1 MILNNL
7 LQKNHS
13 WINWQNPSHK
23 KSGYVVI
30 ENGRG
35 NNLLTIKELTV
46 KNFMSV
52 GNQAQAIDFSNKSL
66 VLVIGENMDLGGDDA
81 GARNGT
87 GKTTI
92 INALSYVFFGEALTN
107 IRRDNLVN
115 KTNEKGMLVSVKFV
129 KNNIEYTIERGRKP
143 QIFRFYANNIEQN
156 LESNEAQGE
165 NRETQIE
172 INRLMGMTHAMF
184 KNIIALN
191 TYTQPFLSTK
201 QAEQREIIEQLLGIT
216 LLSQKADLLK
226 EKQKATKQML
236 TEEKLKIDAKVA
248 SNEKIQESIES
259 LQIRSNAW
267 AKQKEDDI
275 VSFKEAIAELEKVDS
290 EIEIEKHKKLQK
302 RNELQTMLRSFEK
315 EKAYHENSL
324 TKAENT
330 VSKTNA
336 DLEYAAQ
343 QKCPTCEQELLDD
356 KHTHLVDKLKVQ
368 LTESTDYVTKLKAD
382 LAKIQQGIDEVG
394 DIGQVPDTYYDTI
407 DEAYNHKGSLK
418 DLQRQ
423 LNQTEKKEDTYAEQ
437 IEEMRKS
444 AIQIIDYNKAN
455 ELEDLHRHQDFLY
468 KLLTA
473 KDSFIRTRIIEQNL
487 TYLNQRLA
495 YFLGKVKLPHTV
507 TFQSDLSV
515 RIEELGRELDFDN
528 LSRGE
533 RNRLILSLSWA
544 FRDVWESLYQQIN
557 LLFIDELVDAGMDLS
572 GVESSMAVLKDMS
585 RTQKKNIFLISHKDE
600 LVSRVN
606 SVLKVVKENGFT
618 NYANDVDI
626 IV

>member
-1 MILNNL
+1 M
-7 LQKNHS
+7 
-13 WINWQNPSHK
+13 
-23 KSGYVVI
+23 
-30 ENGRG
+30 
-35 NNLLTIKELTV
+35 LTIKELTV

-115 KTNEKGMLVSVKFV
+115 KTNEKGMLVAVKFI
-129 KNNIEYTIERGRKP
+129 KNGVTYTIERGRKP
-143 QIFRFYANNIEQN
+143 QIFRFYANDIEQN
-156 LESNEAQGE
+156 TESNEAQGE

-172 INRLMGMTHAMF
+172 INKLMGMTHSMF

-236 TEEKLKIDAKVA
+236 TEEKLKIDARVA

-267 AKQKEDDI
+267 TKQKEDDI
-275 VSFKEAIAELEKVDS
+275 KSFQEAIAELEKVDS

-302 RNELQTMLRSFEK
+302 RNELQTMLRSLEK
-315 EKAYHENSL
+315 EKAYHEDSL
-324 TKAENT
+324 TKAEST
-330 VSKTNA
+330 VAKTNA
-336 DLEYAAQ
+336 DLEYAEQ
-343 QKCPTCEQELLDD
+343 QKCPTCEQELHDD
-356 KHTHLVDKLKVQ
+356 KHTHLVEKLKTQ
-368 LTESTDYVTKLKAD
+368 LNESTDYVTKLKTD

-394 DIGQVPDTYYDTI
+394 NLGQVPDTYYDTI

-423 LNQTEKKEDTYAEQ
+423 LKQTEKKEDTYAEQ
-437 IEEMRKS
+437 ITEMKKS
-444 AIQIIDYNKAN
+444 AIQEVNYDKAN
-455 ELEDLHRHQDFLY
+455 ELEDLHRHQEFLY

-557 LLFIDELVDAGMDLS
+557 LLFIDELVDAGMDIS

>member
-1 MILNNL
+1 
-7 LQKNHS
+7 
-13 WINWQNPSHK
+13 
-23 KSGYVVI
+23 
-30 ENGRG
+30 
-35 NNLLTIKELTV
+35 LLTIKEITV

-92 INALSYVFFGEALTN
+92 INALSYVFYGEALTN

-115 KTNEKGMLVSVKFV
+115 KTNEKGMLVSVKFI
-129 KNNIEYTIERGRKP
+129 KNGVTYTIERGRKP
-143 QIFRFYANNIEQN
+143 QIFRFYADDIEQKT
-156 LESNEAQGE
+156 ESNEAQGE

-172 INRLMGMTHAMF
+172 INKLLGMTHAMF
-184 KNIIALN
+184 KNIVALN

-216 LLSQKADLLK
+216 LLSQKAELLR
-226 EKQKATKQML
+226 EKQKATKQLL
-236 TEEKLKIDAKVA
+236 TEEKMKIDAKVA

-259 LQIRSNAW
+259 LKIRSAAW
-267 AKQKEDDI
+267 TKQNTQDI
-275 VSFKEAIAELEKVDS
+275 ESFKEAIAELEKVDS

-302 RNELQTMLRSFEK
+302 HNEAQTALRNLMK
-315 EKAYHENSL
+315 EKAYHEDSL
-324 TKAENT
+324 TKAEST
-330 VSKTNA
+330 VEKTEK
-336 DLEYAAQ
+336 DLEFAEAA
-343 QKCPTCEQELLDD
+343 KCPTCEQALHDD
-356 KHTHLVDKLKVQ
+356 KHEHLVGKLKMN
-368 LTESTDYVTKLKAD
+368 LTESRDYSDKLRSD
-382 LAKIQQGIDEVG
+382 LAKIQQAIDEIG
-394 DIGQVPDTYYDTI
+394 DLGQVPDTYYDTI
-407 DEAYNHKGSLK
+407 DEAYNHKGTLQDLK
-418 DLQRQ
+418 RQ
-423 LNQTEKKEDTYAEQ
+423 LEQTEKKEDTYAEQ
-437 IEEMRKS
+437 IAELESK
-444 AIQIIDYNKAN
+444 AIQEVDYEKAN

-495 YFLGKVKLPHTV
+495 FFLGKVKLPHTV
-507 TFQSDLSV
+507 TFQSDLTV

-572 GVESSMAVLKDMS
+572 GVESSMAVLKDMA
-585 RTQKKNIFLISHKDE
+585 RTQQKNIFLISHKDE

-606 SVLKVVKENGFT
+606 SVLKVIKENGFT

>member
-1 MILNNL
+1 M
-7 LQKNHS
+7 
-13 WINWQNPSHK
+13 
-23 KSGYVVI
+23 
-30 ENGRG
+30 
-35 NNLLTIKELTV
+35 LTIKELTV

-115 KTNEKGMLVSVKFV
+115 KTNEKGMLVSVKFI
-129 KNNIEYTIERGRKP
+129 KNGITYTIERGRKP
-143 QIFRFYANNIEQN
+143 QIFRFYANDIEQKT
-156 LESNEAQGE
+156 ESNEAQGE

-172 INRLMGMTHAMF
+172 INKLLGMTHSMF

-226 EKQKATKQML
+226 EKQKATKQLL
-236 TEEKLKIDAKVA
+236 TEEKLKIDARVA

-267 AKQKEDDI
+267 AKQKADDI
-275 VSFKEAIAELEKVDS
+275 ASFQEAISELEKVDS

-302 RNELQTMLRSFEK
+302 RNELQTMLRSLEK
-315 EKAYHENSL
+315 EKAYHEDSL
-324 TKAENT
+324 TKAEST
-330 VSKTNA
+330 VTKTNA

-368 LTESTDYVTKLKAD
+368 LTESTDYVTKLKTD
-382 LAKIQQGIDEVG
+382 LEKIQQGIDEVG
-394 DIGQVPDTYYDTI
+394 ELGKVPDTYYDTI
-407 DEAYNHKGSLK
+407 DEAYNHKGTLK

-423 LNQTEKKEDTYAEQ
+423 LKQTEKKEDTYAEQ
-437 IEEMRKS
+437 ITEMKKS
-444 AIQIIDYNKAN
+444 AIQQIDYDKAN

-507 TFQSDLSV
+507 TFQSDLTV

-557 LLFIDELVDAGMDLS
+557 LLFIDELVDAGMDIS

>member
-1 MILNNL
+1 M
-7 LQKNHS
+7 
-13 WINWQNPSHK
+13 
-23 KSGYVVI
+23 
-30 ENGRG
+30 
-35 NNLLTIKELTV
+35 LTIKELTV

-115 KTNEKGMLVSVKFV
+115 KTNEKGMLVSVKFI
-129 KNNIEYTIERGRKP
+129 KNGITYTIERGRKP
-143 QIFRFYANNIEQN
+143 QIFRFYANDIEQKT
-156 LESNEAQGE
+156 ESNEAQGE

-172 INRLMGMTHAMF
+172 INKLLGMTHSMF

-226 EKQKATKQML
+226 EKQKATKQLL
-236 TEEKLKIDAKVA
+236 TEEKLKIDARVA

-267 AKQKEDDI
+267 AKQKADDI
-275 VSFKEAIAELEKVDS
+275 ASFQEAITELEKVDS

-302 RNELQTMLRSFEK
+302 RNELQTMLRSLEK
-315 EKAYHENSL
+315 EKAYHEDSL
-324 TKAENT
+324 TKAEST
-330 VSKTNA
+330 VTKTNA

-368 LTESTDYVTKLKAD
+368 LTESTDYVTKLKTD
-382 LAKIQQGIDEVG
+382 LEKIQQGIDKVG
-394 DIGQVPDTYYDTI
+394 ELGKVPDTYYDTI

-423 LNQTEKKEDTYAEQ
+423 LKQTEKKEDTYAEQ
-437 IEEMRKS
+437 ITEMKKS
-444 AIQIIDYNKAN
+444 AIQQIDYDKAN

-507 TFQSDLSV
+507 TFQSDLTV

-557 LLFIDELVDAGMDLS
+557 LLFIDELVDAGMDIS

>member
-1 MILNNL
+1 M
-7 LQKNHS
+7 
-13 WINWQNPSHK
+13 
-23 KSGYVVI
+23 
-30 ENGRG
+30 
-35 NNLLTIKELTV
+35 LTIKELTV

-52 GNQAQAIDFSNKSL
+52 GNQVQAIKFTDKSL

-115 KTNEKGMLVSVKFV
+115 KTNEKGMVVSVKFI
-129 KNNIEYTIERGRKP
+129 KNNVEYTIERGRKP
-143 QIFRFYANNIEQN
+143 QIFKFYANDIEQN
-156 LESNEAQGE
+156 IESTEAQGE
-165 NRETQIE
+165 NTETQLE

-201 QAEQREIIEQLLGIT
+201 AAEQREIIEQLLGIT

-226 EKQKATKQML
+226 DKMKATKTEL
-236 TEEKLKIDAKVA
+236 LEEKLKIDTRVA
-248 SNEKIQESIES
+248 SNEKIQETIES
-259 LQIRSNAW
+259 LKIRSSAW
-267 AKQKEDDI
+267 QSQKDENI
-275 VSFKEAIAELEKVDS
+275 INFKEAIAELDKVDITKELDAHKRLS
-290 EIEIEKHKKLQK
+290 KH
-302 RNELQTMLRSFEK
+302 NEMQTALRSLHK
-315 EKAYHENSL
+315 EKAYHEDSL
-324 TKAENT
+324 TKAEST
-330 VSKTNA
+330 VEKTVK
-336 DLEYAAQ
+336 DLEFAEAA
-343 QKCPTCEQELLDD
+343 KCPTCEQELHDD
-356 KHTHLVDKLKVQ
+356 KHEHLVGKLKTN
-368 LTESTDYVTKLKAD
+368 LTESKEYTEKLTGD
-382 LAKIQQGIDEVG
+382 LAKIQQDMDAIG
-394 DIGQVPDTYYDTI
+394 DIGSIPDTYYDTI

-418 DLQRQ
+418 DLNRQ
-423 LNQTEKKEDTYAEQ
+423 LEQNETKEDPYAEQ
-437 IEEMRKS
+437 IEEMKKS
-444 AIQIIDYNKAN
+444 AIQKVDYEVAN
-455 ELEDLHRHQDFLY
+455 DLEDLFRHQEFLY

-495 YFLGKVKLPHTV
+495 HFLGKVKLPHTV
-507 TFQSDLSV
+507 TFQSDLTV
-515 RIEELGRELDFDN
+515 TIEELGRELDFDN

-557 LLFIDELVDAGMDLS
+557 LLFIDELIDAGMDIS

-618 NYANDVDI
+618 NYANDVDM

>member
-1 MILNNL
+1 M
-7 LQKNHS
+7 
-13 WINWQNPSHK
+13 
-23 KSGYVVI
+23 
-30 ENGRG
+30 
-35 NNLLTIKELTV
+35 LTIKELTV

-52 GNQAQAIDFSNKSL
+52 GNATQSINFANKNL
-66 VLVIGENMDLGGDDA
+66 VLVIGENLDLGGDDA

-92 INALSYVFFGEALTN
+92 INALSYVFYGEALTN

-129 KNNIEYTIERGRKP
+129 KNNVEYTIERGRKP
-143 QIFRFYANNIEQN
+143 GIFKFYANDIEQN
-156 LESNEAQGE
+156 MDSNEAQGE
-165 NRETQIE
+165 NRETQQE
-172 INRLMGMTHAMF
+172 INKLVGMTLAMF

-191 TYTQPFLSTK
+191 TYTLPFLATK

-216 LLSQKADLLK
+216 LLSQKSDLLK
-226 EKQKATKQML
+226 EKMKATKTEV
-236 TEEKLKIDAKVA
+236 TEEKFKIDSKIA

-259 LQIRSNAW
+259 LKIRSSAW
-267 AKQKEDDI
+267 QTQKDEDI
-275 VSFKEAIAELEKVDS
+275 RKFSEAITELEKVDIKLELES
-290 EIEIEKHKKLQK
+290 HKKLQK
-302 RNELQTMLRSFEK
+302 HNEDYLKLLSLNK
-315 EKAYHENSL
+315 EKAYHEDSY
-324 TKAENT
+324 TKAKST
-330 VSKTNA
+330 VEKTES
-336 DLEYAAQ
+336 DLEYTAQ
-343 QKCPTCEQELLDD
+343 QKCPTCEQELKDD
-356 KHTHLVDKLKVQ
+356 KHAQLVGKLKAT
-368 LTESTDYVTKLKAD
+368 LTESKEYATTLETD
-382 LAKIQQGIDEVG
+382 LAKIHQGIDAIG
-394 DIGQVPDTYYDTI
+394 DLGQTPDTYYDSI
-407 DEAYNHKGSLK
+407 DEAYNHKSSLK

-423 LNQTEKKEDTYAEQ
+423 LEQTEKKTDPYAEQ
-437 IEEMRKS
+437 IEELTQK
-444 AIQIIDYNKAN
+444 AIQKIDYQHIN

-495 YFLGKVKLPHTV
+495 FFLGKVKLPHTV
-507 TFQSDLSV
+507 IFQPDLTV

-557 LLFIDELVDAGMDLS
+557 LLFIDELVDAGMDIS

-585 RTQKKNIFLISHKDE
+585 RTQQKNIFLISHKDE

-618 NYANDVDI
+618 NYANDVEI

>member
-1 MILNNL
+1 M
-7 LQKNHS
+7 
-13 WINWQNPSHK
+13 
-23 KSGYVVI
+23 
-30 ENGRG
+30 
-35 NNLLTIKELTV
+35 LTIKELTV

-52 GNQAQAIDFSNKSL
+52 GNQVQAIDFSNKSL

-115 KTNEKGMLVSVKFV
+115 KTNEKGMVVSVKFI
-129 KNNIEYTIERGRKP
+129 KNGVTYTIERGRKP
-143 QIFRFYANNIEQN
+143 QIFRFYANDIEQN
-156 LESNEAQGE
+156 TESNEAQGE
-165 NRETQIE
+165 NRETQVE
-172 INRLMGMTHAMF
+172 INKLLGMTHSMF

-236 TEEKLKIDAKVA
+236 TEEKMRIDAKVA

-259 LQIRSNAW
+259 LRIRSNAW
-267 AKQKEDDI
+267 AKQKNDDI
-275 VSFKEAIAELEKVDS
+275 ASFKEAITELEKVDS

-302 RNELQTMLRSFEK
+302 RNELQTMLRSLEK

-324 TKAENT
+324 TKAEST
-330 VSKTNA
+330 VTKTQA

-368 LTESTDYVTKLKAD
+368 LTESTDYVTKLKTD

-394 DIGQVPDTYYDTI
+394 DLGQIPDTYYDTI

-423 LNQTEKKEDTYAEQ
+423 LKQTEKKEDTYAEQ
-437 IEEMRKS
+437 IEEMKKT
-444 AIQIIDYNKAN
+444 AIQKIDYDKAN
-455 ELEDLHRHQDFLY
+455 ELEDLHRHQEFLY

-495 YFLGKVKLPHTV
+495 FFLGKVKLPHTV
-507 TFQSDLSV
+507 TFQSDLTV

-557 LLFIDELVDAGMDLS
+557 LLFIDELVDAGMDIS

>member
-1 MILNNL
+1 
-7 LQKNHS
+7 
-13 WINWQNPSHK
+13 
-23 KSGYVVI
+23 
-30 ENGRG
+30 
-35 NNLLTIKELTV
+35 LLTIKELTV

-115 KTNEKGMLVSVKFV
+115 KTNEKGMLVAVKFI
-129 KNNIEYTIERGRKP
+129 KNGITYTIERGRKP
-143 QIFRFYANNIEQN
+143 QIFRFYANDIEQKT
-156 LESNEAQGE
+156 ESNEAQGE
-165 NRETQIE
+165 NRETQVE
-172 INRLMGMTHAMF
+172 INRLMGMTHSMF

-275 VSFKEAIAELEKVDS
+275 TSFKEAIAELEKVDS
-290 EIEIEKHKKLQK
+290 EIEIAKHKKLQK
-302 RNELQTMLRSFEK
+302 RNELQTMLRSLEK

-382 LAKIQQGIDEVG
+382 LAKIQQGIDEIG
-394 DIGQVPDTYYDTI
+394 DLGQIPDTYYDTI
-407 DEAYNHKGSLK
+407 DEAFNHKSSLK

-423 LNQTEKKEDTYAEQ
+423 LGHTEKKEDTYAEQ
-437 IEEMRKS
+437 IAEMKKS
-444 AIQIIDYNKAN
+444 AIQKIDYDKAN
-455 ELEDLHRHQDFLY
+455 ELEDLHRHQEFLY

-507 TFQSDLSV
+507 TFQSDLTV

-557 LLFIDELVDAGMDLS
+557 LLFIDELVDAGMDIS

>member
-1 MILNNL
+1 M
-7 LQKNHS
+7 
-13 WINWQNPSHK
+13 
-23 KSGYVVI
+23 
-30 ENGRG
+30 
-35 NNLLTIKELTV
+35 LTIKELTV

-52 GNQAQAIDFSNKSL
+52 GNATQSINFANKNL
-66 VLVIGENMDLGGDDA
+66 VLVIGENLDLGGDDA

-92 INALSYVFFGEALTN
+92 INALSYVFYGEALTN

-115 KTNEKGMLVSVKFV
+115 KTNERGMLVSVKFV
-129 KNNIEYTIERGRKP
+129 KNNVEYTIERGRKP
-143 QIFRFYANNIEQN
+143 GIFKFYANNIEQN
-156 LESNEAQGE
+156 TDSNEAQGE
-165 NRETQIE
+165 NKETQQE
-172 INRLMGMTHAMF
+172 INKLVGMTLAMF

-191 TYTQPFLSTK
+191 TYTLPFLATK

-226 EKQKATKQML
+226 EKMKATKTEVL
-236 TEEKLKIDAKVA
+236 EEKYKIDSKMS

-259 LQIRSNAW
+259 LKIRSSAW
-267 AKQKEDDI
+267 QTQKEEDI
-275 VSFKEAIAELEKVDS
+275 AKFNEAIAELEKVDIKA
-290 EIEIEKHKKLQK
+290 ELDAHKKLQK
-302 RNELQTMLRSFEK
+302 HNENYIKQLSLNK
-315 EKAYHENSL
+315 EKAYHEDSL
-324 TKAENT
+324 TKAETNIT
-330 VSKTNA
+330 KTET
-336 DLEYAAQ
+336 DLEFAKDA
-343 QKCPTCEQELLDD
+343 KCPTCEQSLHDE
-356 KHTHLVDKLKVQ
+356 KHKHLTEQ
-368 LTESTDYVTKLKAD
+368 LTETLTESKTYSEKLKSD
-382 LAKIQQGIDEVG
+382 LAKIQQDIDTIG
-394 DIGQVPDTYYDTI
+394 DLGQTPDTYYDSI

-423 LNQTEKKEDTYAEQ
+423 LEQTEKKNDPYAEQ
-437 IEEMRKS
+437 IEELTKK
-444 AIQIIDYNKAN
+444 AIQKIDYTKVN
-455 ELEDLHRHQDFLY
+455 EMEDLYRHQEFLY

-495 YFLGKVKLPHTV
+495 FFLGKVKLPHTV
-507 TFQSDLSV
+507 VFQPDLTV

-557 LLFIDELVDAGMDLS
+557 LLFIDELVDAGMDIS

-585 RTQKKNIFLISHKDE
+585 RTQQKNIFLISHKDE

-618 NYANDVDI
+618 NYANDVEI

>member
-1 MILNNL
+1 M
-7 LQKNHS
+7 
-13 WINWQNPSHK
+13 
-23 KSGYVVI
+23 
-30 ENGRG
+30 
-35 NNLLTIKELTV
+35 LTIKEITV

-92 INALSYVFFGEALTN
+92 INALSYVFYGEALTN

-115 KTNEKGMLVSVKFV
+115 KTNEKGMLVSVKFI
-129 KNNIEYTIERGRKP
+129 KNGVTYTIERGRKP
-143 QIFRFYANNIEQN
+143 QIFRFYADDIEQKT
-156 LESNEAQGE
+156 ESNEAQGE

-172 INRLMGMTHAMF
+172 INKLLGMTHAMF
-184 KNIIALN
+184 KNIVALN

-216 LLSQKADLLK
+216 LLSQKADLLR
-226 EKQKATKQML
+226 EKQKATKQLL
-236 TEEKLKIDAKVA
+236 TEEKMRLDAKVA

-259 LQIRSNAW
+259 LKLRSAAW
-267 AKQKEDDI
+267 TQQNKQDI
-275 VSFKEAIAELEKVDS
+275 ESFREAIAELEKVDS

-302 RNELQTMLRSFEK
+302 HNELQTALRNLMR
-315 EKAYHENSL
+315 EKAYHEDSL
-324 TKAENT
+324 TKAEST
-330 VSKTNA
+330 VEKTEK
-336 DLEYAAQ
+336 DLEFAEAA
-343 QKCPTCEQELLDD
+343 KCPTCEQALHDD
-356 KHTHLVDKLKVQ
+356 KHEHLVGKLKTN
-368 LTESTDYVTKLKAD
+368 LTESKDYSDKLRSD
-382 LAKIQQGIDEVG
+382 LAKIQQAIEEIG
-394 DIGQVPDTYYDTI
+394 DLGQVPDTYYDTI
-407 DEAYNHKGSLK
+407 DEAYNHKGTLQDLK
-418 DLQRQ
+418 RQ
-423 LNQTEKKEDTYAEQ
+423 LEQTEKKEDTYAEQ
-437 IEEMRKS
+437 ITELESK
-444 AIQIIDYNKAN
+444 AIQEVDYERAN

-495 YFLGKVKLPHTV
+495 FFLGKVKLPHTV
-507 TFQSDLSV
+507 TFQSDLTV

-557 LLFIDELVDAGMDLS
+557 LLFIDELIDAGMDIS
-572 GVESSMAVLKDMS
+572 GVESSMAVLKDMA
-585 RTQKKNIFLISHKDE
+585 RTQQKNIFLISHKDE

-606 SVLKVVKENGFT
+606 SVLKVIKENGFT

>member
-1 MILNNL
+1 
-7 LQKNHS
+7 
-13 WINWQNPSHK
+13 
-23 KSGYVVI
+23 
-30 ENGRG
+30 
-35 NNLLTIKELTV
+35 
-46 KNFMSV
+46 MSV
-52 GNQAQAIDFSNKSL
+52 GNQAQAINFANKSL

-129 KNNIEYTIERGRKP
+129 KNNVEYTIERGRKP
-143 QIFRFYANNIEQN
+143 QIFKFYANNIEQN
-156 LESNEAQGE
+156 VESNEAQGE

-172 INRLMGMTHAMF
+172 INKLMGMTHSMF

-201 QAEQREIIEQLLGIT
+201 ANEQREIIEQLLGIT

-226 EKQKATKQML
+226 EKQKATKQIL
-236 TEEKLKIDAKVA
+236 TEEKLKIDAKEA
-248 SNEKIQESIES
+248 SNEKIRESIES
-259 LQIRSNAW
+259 LKIRSSAW
-267 AKQKEDDI
+267 QTQKEEDSK
-275 VSFKEAIAELEKVDS
+275 SFAEAIAELEKVDIKK
-290 EIEIEKHKKLQK
+290 ELDAHKRLQK
-302 RNELQTMLRSFEK
+302 HSENYIKQLSLQK
-315 EKAYHENSL
+315 EKAYHEDSY
-324 TKAENT
+324 TKAKIT
-330 VSKTNA
+330 VEKTES
-336 DLEYAAQ
+336 DLEFAEQ
-343 QKCPTCEQELLDD
+343 QKCPTCEQELHDD
-356 KHTHLVDKLKVQ
+356 KHTHLVDKLKTT
-368 LTESTDYVTKLKAD
+368 LTESKEYATKLESD
-382 LAKIQQGIDEVG
+382 LAKIQQDIDAIG
-394 DIGQVPDTYYDTI
+394 DLGQTPETYYDSM

-418 DLQRQ
+418 DLNRQ
-423 LNQTEKKEDTYAEQ
+423 LEQNEKKQDPYAEQ
-437 IEEMRKS
+437 VEELTKT
-444 AIQIIDYNKAN
+444 AIQKIDFEKAN
-455 ELEDLHRHQDFLY
+455 ELEDLHRHQEFLY

-618 NYANDVDI
+618 NYANDVEI

>member
-1 MILNNL
+1 M
-7 LQKNHS
+7 
-13 WINWQNPSHK
+13 
-23 KSGYVVI
+23 
-30 ENGRG
+30 
-35 NNLLTIKELTV
+35 LTIKELTV

-52 GNQAQAIDFSNKSL
+52 GNQAQAINFANKNL

-129 KNNIEYTIERGRKP
+129 KNNVEYTIERGRKP
-143 QIFRFYANNIEQN
+143 QIFKFYANNIEQN
-156 LESNEAQGE
+156 TESNEAQGE

-172 INRLMGMTHAMF
+172 INKLMGMTHSMF

-201 QAEQREIIEQLLGIT
+201 ANEQREIIEQLLGIT

-226 EKQKATKQML
+226 EKQKATKQIL
-236 TEEKLKIDAKVA
+236 TEEKLKIDAKEA
-248 SNEKIQESIES
+248 SNEKIKESIES
-259 LQIRSNAW
+259 LKIRSSAW
-267 AKQKEDDI
+267 QTQKEEDSK
-275 VSFKEAIAELEKVDS
+275 SFAEAIAELEKVDIKKELDS
-290 EIEIEKHKKLQK
+290 HKRLQK
-302 RNELQTMLRSFEK
+302 HNENYIKLLSLQK
-315 EKAYHENSL
+315 EKAYHEDSY
-324 TKAENT
+324 TKAKNT
-330 VSKTNA
+330 VDKTEG

-356 KHTHLVDKLKVQ
+356 KHTHLVDKLKAT
-368 LTESTDYVTKLKAD
+368 LTESKEYSSKLESD
-382 LAKIQQGIDEVG
+382 LAKIQQGIDEIG
-394 DIGQVPDTYYDTI
+394 DLGVTPDTYYDTM

-418 DLQRQ
+418 DLNRQ
-423 LNQTEKKEDTYAEQ
+423 LEQNEKKHDPYAEQ
-437 IEEMRKS
+437 VEELTKT
-444 AIQIIDYNKAN
+444 AIQKIDFEKAN
-455 ELEDLHRHQDFLY
+455 ELEDLHRHQEFLY

-557 LLFIDELVDAGMDLS
+557 LLFIDELVDAGMDIS

>member
-1 MILNNL
+1 
-7 LQKNHS
+7 
-13 WINWQNPSHK
+13 
-23 KSGYVVI
+23 
-30 ENGRG
+30 
-35 NNLLTIKELTV
+35 LLTIKEITV

-92 INALSYVFFGEALTN
+92 INALSYVFYGEALTN

-115 KTNEKGMLVSVKFV
+115 KTNEKGMLVSVKFI
-129 KNNIEYTIERGRKP
+129 KNGVTYTIERGRKP
-143 QIFRFYANNIEQN
+143 QIFRFYADDIEQKT
-156 LESNEAQGE
+156 ESNEAQGE

-172 INRLMGMTHAMF
+172 INKLLGMTHAMF
-184 KNIIALN
+184 KNIVALN

-216 LLSQKADLLK
+216 LLSQKAELLR
-226 EKQKATKQML
+226 EKQKATKQLL
-236 TEEKLKIDAKVA
+236 TEEKMKIDAKVA

-259 LQIRSNAW
+259 LKIRSAAW
-267 AKQKEDDI
+267 TKQNTQDI
-275 VSFKEAIAELEKVDS
+275 ESFKEAIAELEKVDS

-302 RNELQTMLRSFEK
+302 HNEAQTALRNLMK
-315 EKAYHENSL
+315 EKAYHEDSL
-324 TKAENT
+324 TKAEST
-330 VSKTNA
+330 VEKTEK
-336 DLEYAAQ
+336 DLEFAEAA
-343 QKCPTCEQELLDD
+343 KCPTCEQALHDD
-356 KHTHLVDKLKVQ
+356 KHEHLVGKLKMN
-368 LTESTDYVTKLKAD
+368 LTESRDYSDKLRSD
-382 LAKIQQGIDEVG
+382 LAKIQQAIDEIG
-394 DIGQVPDTYYDTI
+394 DLGQVPDTYYDTI
-407 DEAYNHKGSLK
+407 DEAYNHKGTLQDLK
-418 DLQRQ
+418 RQ
-423 LNQTEKKEDTYAEQ
+423 LEQTEKKEDTYAEQ
-437 IEEMRKS
+437 IAELESK
-444 AIQIIDYNKAN
+444 AIQEVDYEKAN

-495 YFLGKVKLPHTV
+495 FFLGKVKLPHTV
-507 TFQSDLSV
+507 TFQPDLSV

-557 LLFIDELVDAGMDLS
+557 LLFIDELVDAGMDIS
-572 GVESSMAVLKDMS
+572 GVESSMAVLKDMA
-585 RTQKKNIFLISHKDE
+585 RTQQKNIFLISHKDE

-626 IV
+626 VV

>member
-1 MILNNL
+1 M
-7 LQKNHS
+7 
-13 WINWQNPSHK
+13 
-23 KSGYVVI
+23 
-30 ENGRG
+30 
-35 NNLLTIKELTV
+35 LTIKELTV

-52 GNQAQAIDFSNKSL
+52 GNQVQAIKFANKNL

-115 KTNEKGMLVSVKFV
+115 KTNEKGMLVSVKFE

-143 QIFRFYANNIEQN
+143 QIFKFYANNIEQN
-156 LESNEAQGE
+156 VESNEAQGE
-165 NRETQIE
+165 NRETQLE
-172 INRLMGMTHAMF
+172 INKLMGMTHAMF

-201 QAEQREIIEQLLGIT
+201 ANEQREIIEQLLGIT

-226 EKQKATKQML
+226 EKQRATKQIV

-248 SNEKIQESIES
+248 SNEKITESIES
-259 LQIRSNAW
+259 LKIRSSAW
-267 AKQKEDDI
+267 QTQKEEDSK
-275 VSFKEAIAELEKVDS
+275 SFAEAIAELEKVDIKT
-290 EIEIEKHKKLQK
+290 ELDAHKRLQK
-302 RNELQTMLRSFEK
+302 HNENYIKLLSLQK
-315 EKAYHENSL
+315 EKAYHEDSY
-324 TKAENT
+324 TKAKNT
-330 VSKTNA
+330 VDKTVS

-343 QKCPTCEQELLDD
+343 QKCPTCEQELKDD
-356 KHTHLVDKLKVQ
+356 KHKQLVGKLQ
-368 LTESTDYVTKLKAD
+368 ATLTESKEYSAKLESD
-382 LAKIQQGIDEVG
+382 D
-394 DIGQVPDTYYDTI
+394 
-407 DEAYNHKGSLK
+407 AYNHRGSLK
-418 DLQRQ
+418 DLKRQ
-423 LNQTEKKEDTYAEQ
+423 LDQNEKKQDPYAEQ
-437 IEEMRKS
+437 VEELTKS
-444 AIQIIDYNKAN
+444 AIQKIDYTKVN
-455 ELEDLHRHQDFLY
+455 ELEDLHRHQEFLY

-495 YFLGKVKLPHTV
+495 FFLGKVKLPHTV

-585 RTQKKNIFLISHKDE
+585 RTQQKNIFLISHKDE

-618 NYANDVDI
+618 NYANDVEI

>member
-1 MILNNL
+1 M
-7 LQKNHS
+7 
-13 WINWQNPSHK
+13 
-23 KSGYVVI
+23 
-30 ENGRG
+30 
-35 NNLLTIKELTV
+35 LTIKELTV

-52 GNQAQAIDFSNKSL
+52 GNQAQAINFADKSL

-129 KNNIEYTIERGRKP
+129 KNNITYTIERGRKP
-143 QIFRFYANNIEQN
+143 QVFRFYANDIEQN

-165 NRETQIE
+165 NRETQQE

-236 TEEKLKIDAKVA
+236 SEEKMKIDAKLS

-267 AKQKEDDI
+267 QTQKEEDSK
-275 VSFKEAIAELEKVDS
+275 SFAEAIAELEKVDIKA
-290 EIEIEKHKKLQK
+290 ELEAHKKAQEHSQNYLKLISLQ
-302 RNELQTMLRSFEK
+302 K
-315 EKAYHENSL
+315 EKAYHEDSY
-324 TKAENT
+324 TKAKSTVDKT
-330 VSKTNA
+330 VS

-356 KHTHLVDKLKVQ
+356 KHTHLVDKLKAT
-368 LTESTDYVTKLKAD
+368 LTESKEYASKLESD
-382 LAKIQQGIDEVG
+382 LAKIQQGIDAIG
-394 DIGQVPDTYYDTI
+394 DLGQTPETYYDSM

-418 DLQRQ
+418 DLKRQ
-423 LNQTEKKEDTYAEQ
+423 LDQNEKKEDTYAEQ
-437 IEEMRKS
+437 IAEMKKS
-444 AIQIIDYNKAN
+444 AIQEIDYEKAN
-455 ELEDLHRHQDFLY
+455 ELEDLHRHQEFLY

-495 YFLGKVKLPHTV
+495 WFLGKVKLPHTV

-557 LLFIDELVDAGMDLS
+557 LLFIDELVDAGMDIS

>member
-1 MILNNL
+1 
-7 LQKNHS
+7 
-13 WINWQNPSHK
+13 
-23 KSGYVVI
+23 
-30 ENGRG
+30 
-35 NNLLTIKELTV
+35 LLTIKEITV

-92 INALSYVFFGEALTN
+92 INALSYVFYGEALTN

-115 KTNEKGMLVSVKFV
+115 KTNEKGMLVSVKFI
-129 KNNIEYTIERGRKP
+129 KNGVTYTIERGRKP
-143 QIFRFYANNIEQN
+143 QIFRFYANDIEQKAD
-156 LESNEAQGE
+156 SNEAQGE
-165 NRETQIE
+165 NRETQVE
-172 INRLMGMTHAMF
+172 INKLLGMTHAMF
-184 KNIIALN
+184 KNIVALN

-216 LLSQKADLLK
+216 LLSQKADLLR
-226 EKQKATKQML
+226 EKQKATKQLL
-236 TEEKLKIDAKVA
+236 TEEKMRLDAKVA

-259 LQIRSNAW
+259 LKIRSAAW
-267 AKQKEDDI
+267 SKQKAQDI
-275 VSFKEAIAELEKVDS
+275 ESFREAIAELEKVDS
-290 EIEIEKHKKLQK
+290 EIELEKHKKLQK
-302 RNELQTMLRSFEK
+302 HNEAQTALRNLMK
-315 EKAYHENSL
+315 EKAYHEDSL
-324 TKAENT
+324 TKAEST
-330 VSKTNA
+330 VEKTEK
-336 DLEYAAQ
+336 DLEFAEAA
-343 QKCPTCEQELLDD
+343 KCPTCEQALHDD
-356 KHTHLVDKLKVQ
+356 KHEHLVGKLKTNLAENREYSDKLK
-368 LTESTDYVTKLKAD
+368 SD
-382 LAKIQQGIDEVG
+382 LAQIQQAINDIG
-394 DIGQVPDTYYDTI
+394 DLGQVPDTYYDTI
-407 DEAYNHKGSLK
+407 DEAYNHKGSLQ
-418 DLQRQ
+418 DLKRQ
-423 LNQTEKKEDTYAEQ
+423 LEHTEKKEDTYAEQ
-437 IEEMRKS
+437 IGELEKK
-444 AIQIIDYNKAN
+444 AIQEVDYEKAN

-495 YFLGKVKLPHTV
+495 FFLGKVKLPHTV
-507 TFQSDLSV
+507 TFQADLSV

-533 RNRLILSLSWA
+533 RNRLILSMSWA

-557 LLFIDELVDAGMDLS
+557 LLFIDELVDAGMDIS
-572 GVESSMAVLKDMS
+572 GVESSMAVLKDMA
-585 RTQKKNIFLISHKDE
+585 RTQQKNIFLISHKDE

>member
-1 MILNNL
+1 M
-7 LQKNHS
+7 
-13 WINWQNPSHK
+13 
-23 KSGYVVI
+23 
-30 ENGRG
+30 
-35 NNLLTIKELTV
+35 LTIKELTV

-52 GNQAQAIDFSNKSL
+52 GNATQSINFANKNL

-115 KTNEKGMLVSVKFV
+115 KTNEKGMIVSVKFV
-129 KNNIEYTIERGRKP
+129 KNNVEYTIERGRKP
-143 QIFRFYANNIEQN
+143 QIFKFYANSIEQN

-165 NRETQIE
+165 NRETQLE

-201 QAEQREIIEQLLGIT
+201 ANEQREIIEQLLGIT
-216 LLSQKADLLK
+216 LLSAKADLLK
-226 EKQKATKQML
+226 EKQKTTKIQL
-236 TEEKLKIDAKVA
+236 TEEKLKIDQIVI
-248 SNEKIQESIES
+248 SNKKIEESIES
-259 LQIRSNAW
+259 LKIRSAAW
-267 AKQKEDDI
+267 QTQKDEDAKNFADAI
-275 VSFKEAIAELEKVDS
+275 VELEKVNIK
-290 EIEIEKHKKLQK
+290 EELEAHKSLQK
-302 RNELQTMLRSFEK
+302 HNENYIKLLSLQK
-315 EKAYHENSL
+315 EKAYHEDSY
-324 TKAENT
+324 TKAKSTVDKT
-330 VSKTNA
+330 VS
-336 DLEYAAQ
+336 DLEYAAKQ
-343 QKCPTCEQELLDD
+343 RCPTCEQELHDD
-356 KHTHLVDKLKVQ
+356 KHEQLVGKLKAT
-368 LTESTDYVTKLKAD
+368 LTESKEYSAKLESD
-382 LAKIQQGIDEVG
+382 LAKIQQDIDTIG
-394 DIGQVPDTYYDTI
+394 DLGNTPDTYYDTI

-418 DLQRQ
+418 DLKRQ
-423 LNQTEKKEDTYAEQ
+423 LDQNENKHDPYAEQ
-437 IEEMRKS
+437 IDELTKS
-444 AIQIIDYNKAN
+444 ALQKVEYSQAN
-455 ELEDLHRHQDFLY
+455 DLEDLHRHQEFLY

-495 YFLGKVKLPHTV
+495 FFLGKVKLPHTV

-557 LLFIDELVDAGMDLS
+557 LLFIDELVDAGMDIS

>member
-1 MILNNL
+1 ML
-7 LQKNHS
+7 K
-13 WINWQNPSHK
+13 
-23 KSGYVVI
+23 
-30 ENGRG
+30 
-35 NNLLTIKELTV
+35 IKELTV

-52 GNQAQAIDFSNKSL
+52 GNAAQSINFANKNL

-92 INALSYVFFGEALTN
+92 VNALSYVLFGEPLTQ

-115 KTNEKGMLVSVKFV
+115 KTNEKNMLTSVKFI

-143 QIFRFYANNIEQN
+143 QIFRFYANDIEQDF
-156 LESNEAQGE
+156 ESNEAQGE
-165 NRETQIE
+165 NRETQQE
-172 INRLMGMTHAMF
+172 INKLIGMTHSMF
-184 KNIIALN
+184 KNIVALN
-191 TYTQPFLSTK
+191 TYTQPFLATK

-226 EKQKATKQML
+226 EKMRIAKQQL
-236 TEEKLKIDAKVA
+236 TEEKYKIDSKMAA
-248 SNEKIQESIES
+248 NEKIQESIES
-259 LQIRSNAW
+259 LQLRSTAW
-267 AKQKEDDI
+267 QTQKDEDKQKF
-275 VSFKEAIAELEKVDS
+275 SEAITELEKVDIKVELDS
-290 EIEIEKHKKLQK
+290 HKKLQK
-302 RNELQTMLRSFEK
+302 HNENYLKLLSLNK
-315 EKAYHENSL
+315 EKAYHEDSL
-324 TKAENT
+324 TKSESNVT
-330 VSKTNA
+330 KTQN
-336 DLEYAAQ
+336 DLEYMKDA
-343 QKCPTCEQELLDD
+343 KCPTCEQELQDE
-356 KHTHLVDKLKVQ
+356 KHKQLNDKLLVT
-368 LTESTDYVTKLKAD
+368 LTESKTDVEKIKSD
-382 LAKIQQGIDEVG
+382 LAKIQQDINAIG
-394 DIGQVPDTYYDTI
+394 DLGQTPDTYYDTM
-407 DEAYNHKGSLK
+407 DEAYNHKASLK
-418 DLQRQ
+418 DLKRQ
-423 LNQTEKKEDTYAEQ
+423 LEQTDQKEDPYAEQ
-437 IEEMRKS
+437 IEELTKK
-444 AIQIIDYNKAN
+444 AIQKVDYTGVN
-455 ELEDLHRHQDFLY
+455 EMEDLYRHQEFLY

-495 YFLGKVKLPHTV
+495 HFLGKVKLPHTV
-507 TFQSDLSV
+507 TFQSDLTV

-557 LLFIDELVDAGMDLS
+557 LLFIDELIDAGMDIS

-585 RTQKKNIFLISHKDE
+585 RTQQKNIFLISHKDE

-618 NYANDVDI
+618 NYANDVEI

>member
-1 MILNNL
+1 
-7 LQKNHS
+7 
-13 WINWQNPSHK
+13 
-23 KSGYVVI
+23 
-30 ENGRG
+30 
-35 NNLLTIKELTV
+35 
-46 KNFMSV
+46 MSV
-52 GNQAQAIDFSNKSL
+52 GNQAQAINFSNKSL

-115 KTNEKGMLVSVKFV
+115 KTNEKGMLVSVKFI

-143 QIFRFYANNIEQN
+143 QIFKFYANDIEQN

-165 NRETQIE
+165 NRETQLE

-216 LLSQKADLLK
+216 LLSAKADLLK
-226 EKQKATKQML
+226 EKQKATKQIL
-236 TEEKLKIDAKVA
+236 TEEKMMLDTRVA
-248 SNEKIQESIES
+248 SNEKIKESIES
-259 LQIRSNAW
+259 LKIRSSAW
-267 AKQKEDDI
+267 QTQKEEDSK
-275 VSFKEAIAELEKVDS
+275 SFAEAIAELEKVDIKK
-290 EIEIEKHKKLQK
+290 ELDAHKRLQK
-302 RNELQTMLRSFEK
+302 HNENYIKLLSLQK
-315 EKAYHENSL
+315 EKAYHEDSY
-324 TKAENT
+324 TKAKST
-330 VSKTNA
+330 VEKTEG

-356 KHTHLVDKLKVQ
+356 KHTHLVDKLKAT
-368 LTESTDYVTKLKAD
+368 LTEGKADVEKLESD
-382 LAKIQQGIDEVG
+382 LAKIQHDIDEIG
-394 DIGQVPDTYYDTI
+394 DLGNTPDTYYDSM

-418 DLQRQ
+418 DLKRQ
-423 LNQTEKKEDTYAEQ
+423 LEQNEAKHDPYAEQ
-437 IEEMRKS
+437 VEELKKT
-444 AIQIIDYNKAN
+444 AIQEVSFDKAN
-455 ELEDLHRHQDFLY
+455 EMEDLHRHQEFLY

-495 YFLGKVKLPHTV
+495 HFLGKVKLPHSV

-557 LLFIDELVDAGMDLS
+557 LLFIDELVDAGMDIS

-585 RTQKKNIFLISHKDE
+585 RTQQKNIFLISHKDE

-618 NYANDVDI
+618 NYANDVEM

>member
-1 MILNNL
+1 M
-7 LQKNHS
+7 
-13 WINWQNPSHK
+13 
-23 KSGYVVI
+23 
-30 ENGRG
+30 
-35 NNLLTIKELTV
+35 LTIKELTV

-52 GNQAQAIDFSNKSL
+52 GNQAQAINFADKSL

-115 KTNEKGMLVSVKFV
+115 KTNEKGMLVSVKFI
-129 KNNIEYTIERGRKP
+129 KNGITYTIERGRKP
-143 QIFRFYANNIEQN
+143 QIFRFYANDIEQKT
-156 LESNEAQGE
+156 ESNEAQGE

-172 INRLMGMTHAMF
+172 INKLMGMTHSMF

-191 TYTQPFLSTK
+191 TYTLPFLSTK
-201 QAEQREIIEQLLGIT
+201 AAEQREIIEQLLGIT

-236 TEEKLKIDAKVA
+236 TEEKMKIDAKVNA
-248 SNEKIQESIES
+248 NEKIQESIES

-267 AKQKEDDI
+267 TKQKEEDI
-275 VSFKEAIAELEKVDS
+275 VSFKGAIAELEKVDS
-290 EIEIEKHKKLQK
+290 EIEIAKHKKLQK
-302 RNELQTMLRSFEK
+302 HNEMQTALRSLQK
-315 EKAYHENSL
+315 EKAYHEDSL
-324 TKAENT
+324 TKAEST
-330 VSKTNA
+330 VEKTVK
-336 DLEYAAQ
+336 DLEFAEAA
-343 QKCPTCEQELLDD
+343 KCPTCEQELHDD
-356 KHTHLVDKLKVQ
+356 KHEHLVGKLKTN
-368 LTESTDYVTKLKAD
+368 LTESKEYTEKLTSD
-382 LAKIQQGIDEVG
+382 LANIQNDIDVIG
-394 DIGQVPDTYYDTI
+394 DIGRIPDTYYDTI
-407 DEAYNHKGSLK
+407 DEAYNHKGSLQ
-418 DLQRQ
+418 DLKRQ
-423 LNQTEKKEDTYAEQ
+423 LDQTENKEDTYAEQ
-437 IEEMRKS
+437 IAEMTKS
-444 AIQIIDYNKAN
+444 AIQKVDYEKAN
-455 ELEDLHRHQDFLY
+455 EMEDLHRHQDFLY

-507 TFQSDLSV
+507 TFESDLSV

-557 LLFIDELVDAGMDLS
+557 LLFIDELIDAGMDIS

>member
-1 MILNNL
+1 M
-7 LQKNHS
+7 
-13 WINWQNPSHK
+13 
-23 KSGYVVI
+23 
-30 ENGRG
+30 
-35 NNLLTIKELTV
+35 LTIRELTV

-52 GNQAQAIDFSNKSL
+52 GNQVQAIDFSNKSL

-115 KTNEKGMLVSVKFV
+115 KTNEKGMLVSVKFI

-143 QIFRFYANNIEQN
+143 QIFKFYANNIEQN

-165 NRETQIE
+165 NRETQLE

-236 TEEKLKIDAKVA
+236 GEEKMKIEAKVS

-259 LQIRSNAW
+259 LKIRSNAW
-267 AKQKEDDI
+267 QNQKDQD
-275 VSFKEAIAELEKVDS
+275 SKNFAEAIAELEKVDIKA
-290 EIEIEKHKKLQK
+290 ELDAHKRLQK
-302 RNELQTMLRSFEK
+302 HNENYIKLLSLQK
-315 EKAYHENSL
+315 EKAYHEDSY
-324 TKAENT
+324 TKAKST
-330 VSKTNA
+330 VDKTES

-343 QKCPTCEQELLDD
+343 QKCPTCEQELHDD
-356 KHTHLVDKLKVQ
+356 KHEQLVGKLKTT
-368 LTESTDYVTKLKAD
+368 LTESKEYSAKLESD
-382 LAKIQQGIDEVG
+382 LAKIQQDIDAIG
-394 DIGQVPDTYYDTI
+394 DLGNTPDTYYDTM

-418 DLQRQ
+418 DLNRQ
-423 LNQTEKKEDTYAEQ
+423 LEQNEKKEDTYAEQ
-437 IEEMRKS
+437 IAEMKKS
-444 AIQIIDYNKAN
+444 AIQEIDYEKAN

-618 NYANDVDI
+618 NYANDVEI

>member
-1 MILNNL
+1 M
-7 LQKNHS
+7 
-13 WINWQNPSHK
+13 
-23 KSGYVVI
+23 
-30 ENGRG
+30 
-35 NNLLTIKELTV
+35 LTIKELTV

-52 GNQAQAIDFSNKSL
+52 GNQAQAIDFANKSL

-115 KTNEKGMLVSVKFV
+115 KTNEKGMLVGVKFI
-129 KNNIEYTIERGRKP
+129 KNGITYTIERGRKP
-143 QIFRFYANNIEQN
+143 QIFRFYANDIEQKT
-156 LESNEAQGE
+156 ESNEAQGE
-165 NRETQIE
+165 NRETQVE
-172 INRLMGMTHAMF
+172 INKLMGMTHSMF

-216 LLSQKADLLK
+216 LLSQKADILK

-236 TEEKLKIDAKVA
+236 TEEKLKIDARVS

-267 AKQKEDDI
+267 TKQKNEDTKN
-275 VSFKEAIAELEKVDS
+275 FQEAIAELDKVDS
-290 EIEIEKHKKLQK
+290 EIEIAKHKKLQK
-302 RNELQTMLRSFEK
+302 RSELQTMLRSLQK
-315 EKAYHENSL
+315 EKAYHEDSL
-324 TKAENT
+324 TKAEST

-336 DLEYAAQ
+336 DLEYAEQ

-368 LTESTDYVTKLKAD
+368 LTESTDYVTKLKTD

-394 DIGQVPDTYYDTI
+394 DLGQVPDTYYDTI

-423 LNQTEKKEDTYAEQ
+423 LKQTEKKDDTYAEQ
-437 IEEMRKS
+437 IAEMKKS
-444 AIQIIDYNKAN
+444 ALQDIDYEKAN

-507 TFQSDLSV
+507 TFQSDLTV

-557 LLFIDELVDAGMDLS
+557 LLFIDELVDAGMDIS

>member
-1 MILNNL
+1 M
-7 LQKNHS
+7 
-13 WINWQNPSHK
+13 
-23 KSGYVVI
+23 
-30 ENGRG
+30 
-35 NNLLTIKELTV
+35 LTIKELTV

-52 GNQAQAIDFSNKSL
+52 GNQVQAIDFSNKSL

-115 KTNEKGMLVSVKFV
+115 KTNEKSMLVSVKFI
-129 KNNIEYTIERGRKP
+129 KNGVTYTIERGRKP
-143 QIFRFYANNIEQN
+143 QVFRFYANDIEQKTDD
-156 LESNEAQGE
+156 NEAQGE

-172 INRLMGMTHAMF
+172 INKLMGMTHSMF

-191 TYTQPFLSTK
+191 TYTQPFLATK

-236 TEEKLKIDAKVA
+236 TEEKMRIDAKVA

-267 AKQKEDDI
+267 AKQKEEDTI
-275 VSFKEAIAELEKVDS
+275 NFKEAIAELQKVDS
-290 EIEIEKHKKLQK
+290 ETEIEKHKKLQK
-302 RNELQTMLRSFEK
+302 RNELQTMLRSLEK
-315 EKAYHENSL
+315 EKAYHEDSL
-324 TKAENT
+324 TKAEST
-330 VSKTNA
+330 MTKTKA

-356 KHTHLVDKLKVQ
+356 KHTHLVDKLKIQ
-368 LTESTDYVTKLKAD
+368 LTESTDYVTKLKND
-382 LAKIQQGIDEVG
+382 LDKIQEGIEEVG
-394 DIGQVPDTYYDTI
+394 DLGQIPETYYDTI
-407 DEAYNHKGSLK
+407 DEAYNHKSSLQ
-418 DLQRQ
+418 DLKRQ
-423 LNQTEKKEDTYAEQ
+423 LDRTEKQKDTYAEQ
-437 IEEMRKS
+437 IDEMKKS
-444 AIQIIDYNKAN
+444 AIQVIDYNKAN

-507 TFQSDLSV
+507 TFQSDLTV

-557 LLFIDELVDAGMDLS
+557 LLFIDELVDAGMDIS

-626 IV
+626 VV

>member
-1 MILNNL
+1 
-7 LQKNHS
+7 
-13 WINWQNPSHK
+13 
-23 KSGYVVI
+23 
-30 ENGRG
+30 
-35 NNLLTIKELTV
+35 
-46 KNFMSV
+46 MSV
-52 GNQAQAIDFSNKSL
+52 GNAAQSINFANKNL
-66 VLVIGENMDLGGDDA
+66 VLVIGENLDLGGDDA

-92 INALSYVFFGEALTN
+92 VNALSYVFFGEALTQ

-115 KTNEKGMLVSVKFV
+115 KTNEKGMLVSIKFV
-129 KNNIEYTIERGRKP
+129 KNNVEYTIERGRKP
-143 QIFRFYANNIEQN
+143 GIFRFYANNIEQN
-156 LESNEAQGE
+156 VESNEAQGE
-165 NRETQIE
+165 NRETQVE
-172 INRLMGMTHAMF
+172 INNLIGMTHSMF

-201 QAEQREIIEQLLGIT
+201 ANEQREIIEQLLGIT

-226 EKQKATKQML
+226 EKMKATKNQL
-236 TEEKLKIDAKVA
+236 TEEKYKIDSKMA

-259 LQIRSNAW
+259 LKIRSSAW
-267 AKQKEDDI
+267 QTQKEKDI
-275 VSFKEAIAELEKVDS
+275 ANFRDAIAELEKVDIKV
-290 EIEIEKHKKLQK
+290 ELEAHKRLQK
-302 RNELQTMLRSFEK
+302 HNENYIKLMSLNK
-315 EKAYHENSL
+315 EKAYHEDSL
-324 TKAENT
+324 TKTEQTIA
-330 VSKTNA
+330 KTEA
-336 DLEYAAQ
+336 DLEYAKDA
-343 QKCPTCEQELLDD
+343 KCPTCEQSLNDD
-356 KHTHLVDKLKVQ
+356 KHKHLTEQLSQ
-368 LTESTDYVTKLKAD
+368 TLTESKDTSAKIESD
-382 LAKIQQGIDEVG
+382 LAKIQHDID
-394 DIGQVPDTYYDTI
+394 DIGDLGQTPDTYYDTI

-423 LNQTEKKEDTYAEQ
+423 LTQTEKNQNPYAEQ
-437 IEEMRKS
+437 IDELTSK
-444 AIQIIDYNKAN
+444 AIQKIDYTLVN
-455 ELEDLHRHQDFLY
+455 EMEDLHRHQEFLY

-495 YFLGKVKLPHTV
+495 HFLGKVKLPHTV
-507 TFQSDLSV
+507 AFQSDLSV

-557 LLFIDELVDAGMDLS
+557 LLFIDELIDAGMDIS
-572 GVESSMAVLKDMS
+572 GVESSMSVLKEMS

-606 SVLKVVKENGFT
+606 SVLKVTKENGFT
-618 NYANDVDI
+618 NYANDVEI

>member
-1 MILNNL
+1 M
-7 LQKNHS
+7 
-13 WINWQNPSHK
+13 
-23 KSGYVVI
+23 
-30 ENGRG
+30 
-35 NNLLTIKELTV
+35 LTIKELTV

-52 GNQAQAIDFSNKSL
+52 GNQAQAINFSNKNL

-143 QIFRFYANNIEQN
+143 QIFKFYANNIEQN

-165 NRETQIE
+165 NRETQQE
-172 INRLMGMTHAMF
+172 INKLMGMTHSMF

-201 QAEQREIIEQLLGIT
+201 ANEQREIIEQLLGIT

-226 EKQKATKQML
+226 EKQKSTKTQL
-236 TEEKLKIDAKVA
+236 TEEKMRIDQIAISNTKI
-248 SNEKIQESIES
+248 EESIES
-259 LQIRSNAW
+259 LKIRSNAW
-267 AKQKEDDI
+267 NKQKEDDI
-275 VSFKEAIAELEKVDS
+275 ASFKEAIQELEKVDS

-302 RNELQTMLRSFEK
+302 HNEMQTALRSLEK
-315 EKAYHENSL
+315 EKAY
-324 TKAENT
+324 
-330 VSKTNA
+330 NA
-336 DLEYAAQ
+336 DLEYAEQ
-343 QKCPTCEQELLDD
+343 QKCPTCEQELHDD
-356 KHTHLVDKLKVQ
+356 KHTHLVDKLKIQ
-368 LTESTDYVTKLKAD
+368 LTESTDYVTKLKTD

-394 DIGQVPDTYYDTI
+394 DLGQVPDTYYDTI

-423 LNQTEKKEDTYAEQ
+423 LSQSEKKENTYEEQ
-437 IEEMRKS
+437 IQELEKS
-444 AIQIIDYNKAN
+444 AIQKVDYTKAN
-455 ELEDLHRHQDFLY
+455 DLEDLHRHQEFLY

-495 YFLGKVKLPHTV
+495 FFLGKVKLPHTV

-557 LLFIDELVDAGMDLS
+557 LLFIDELVDAGMDIS

>member
-1 MILNNL
+1 M
-7 LQKNHS
+7 
-13 WINWQNPSHK
+13 
-23 KSGYVVI
+23 
-30 ENGRG
+30 
-35 NNLLTIKELTV
+35 
-46 KNFMSV
+46 
-52 GNQAQAIDFSNKSL
+52 NQ
-66 VLVIGENMDLGGDDA
+66 
-81 GARNGT
+81 
-87 GKTTI
+87 
-92 INALSYVFFGEALTN
+92 
-107 IRRDNLVN
+107 
-115 KTNEKGMLVSVKFV
+115 
-129 KNNIEYTIERGRKP
+129 
-143 QIFRFYANNIEQN
+143 
-156 LESNEAQGE
+156 NEAQGE
-165 NRETQIE
+165 NRETQLE
-172 INRLMGMTHAMF
+172 INRLLGMTHAMF

-216 LLSQKADLLK
+216 LLSQKADLLR
-226 EKQKATKQML
+226 EKQKATKQLL
-236 TEEKLKIDAKVA
+236 TEEKLMIDAKVA
-248 SNEKIQESIES
+248 SNEKIEESIES

-267 AKQKEDDI
+267 AKQKSDDI
-275 VSFKEAIAELEKVDS
+275 TSFKEAIAELEKVDS
-290 EIEIEKHKKLQK
+290 EIEIAKHKKLQK
-302 RNELQTMLRSFEK
+302 HNEMQTALRSLHK
-315 EKAYHENSL
+315 EKAYHEDSL
-324 TKAENT
+324 TKAEST
-330 VSKTNA
+330 VEKTEA
-336 DLEYAAQ
+336 DLKYAEQ
-343 QKCPTCEQELLDD
+343 QKCPTCEQELHDD
-356 KHTHLVDKLKVQ
+356 KHTHLVDKLKTQ
-368 LTESTDYVTKLKAD
+368 LTESVEYVTKLKSD

-394 DIGQVPDTYYDTI
+394 DLGQVPDTYYDTI
-407 DEAYNHKGSLK
+407 DEAYNHKSSLQ
-418 DLQRQ
+418 DLKRQ
-423 LNQTEKKEDTYAEQ
+423 LEQTEKREDTYAEQ
-437 IEEMRKS
+437 ITEMKRS
-444 AIQIIDYNKAN
+444 ALQKIDYTKAN
-455 ELEDLHRHQDFLY
+455 ELEDLHRHQEFLY

-557 LLFIDELVDAGMDLS
+557 LLFIDELVDAGMDIS

>member
-1 MILNNL
+1 M
-7 LQKNHS
+7 
-13 WINWQNPSHK
+13 
-23 KSGYVVI
+23 
-30 ENGRG
+30 
-35 NNLLTIKELTV
+35 LTIKELTV

-52 GNQAQAIDFSNKSL
+52 GNATQSINFANKNL
-66 VLVIGENMDLGGDDA
+66 VLVIGENLDLGGDDA

-92 INALSYVFFGEALTN
+92 INALSYVFYGEALTN

-129 KNNIEYTIERGRKP
+129 KNNVEYTIERGRKP
-143 QIFRFYANNIEQN
+143 GIFKFYANDIEQN
-156 LESNEAQGE
+156 TDSNEAQGE
-165 NRETQIE
+165 NRETQQE
-172 INRLMGMTHAMF
+172 INKLVGMTLAMF

-191 TYTQPFLSTK
+191 TYTMPFLATK

-226 EKQKATKQML
+226 EKMKATKTEV
-236 TEEKLKIDAKVA
+236 TEEKFKIDSKIA

-259 LQIRSNAW
+259 LKIRSSAW
-267 AKQKEDDI
+267 QTQKDEDTRKF
-275 VSFKEAIAELEKVDS
+275 SEAITELEKVDIKLELDS
-290 EIEIEKHKKLQK
+290 HKKLQK
-302 RNELQTMLRSFEK
+302 HNEDYLKLLSLNK
-315 EKAYHENSL
+315 EKAYHEDSY
-324 TKAENT
+324 TKAKST
-330 VSKTNA
+330 VEKTES
-336 DLEYAAQ
+336 DLEYTAQ
-343 QKCPTCEQELLDD
+343 QKCPTCEQELKDD
-356 KHTHLVDKLKVQ
+356 KHAQLVGKLKAT
-368 LTESTDYVTKLKAD
+368 LTESKEYATKLETD
-382 LAKIQQGIDEVG
+382 LAKIQQGIDAIG
-394 DIGQVPDTYYDTI
+394 DLGQTPDTYYDSI
-407 DEAYNHKGSLK
+407 DEAYNHKSSLK

-423 LNQTEKKEDTYAEQ
+423 LEQTEKKTDPYAEQ
-437 IEEMRKS
+437 IEELTQK
-444 AIQIIDYNKAN
+444 AIQKIDYQRIN

-495 YFLGKVKLPHTV
+495 FFLGKVKLPHTV
-507 TFQSDLSV
+507 IFQPDLTV

-528 LSRGE
+528 LSRGK

-557 LLFIDELVDAGMDLS
+557 LLFIDELVDAGMDIS

-585 RTQKKNIFLISHKDE
+585 RTQQKNIFLISHKDE

-618 NYANDVDI
+618 NYANDVEI